1 MTQARPRDMPLRRGL
16 SRLEAATYI
25 GVGITK
31 FDEMIKDGRMPKPFK
46 IDDRVLWDIRLLD
59 EAVDHLVE
67 ASRNEWDDVA

>member
-1 MTQARPRDMPLRRGL
+1 VTQARPRDMPLRRGL

>member
-1 MTQARPRDMPLRRGL
+1 MPLRRGL